1 MRPRNQPARD
11 QLTTVLARRAAVS
24 ATSIAEQLGV
34 SIPTLHRLLQEVEG
48 SVVVTGKARRT
59 RYALRMPVRGYSA
72 ELPLYEVDMAGHA
85 ERVAGLTAVHPHGAC
100 LSLPNTGNWRSP
112 RTRRNGPTPRC
123 STC

>member
-34 SIPTLHRLLQEVEG
+34 SIPTLHRLLQEIEG
-48 SVVVTGKARRT
+48 NVV
-59 RYALRMPVRGYSA
+59 
-72 ELPLYEVDMAGHA
+72 DIAGRA

-112 RTRRNGPTPRC
+112 QTRTNGPTSRC
-123 STC
+123 STS